1 MKNEQQNTSVV
12 KSGINV
18 RRVACQSLSAV
29 PFAVPF
35 KLKLN
40 KIEKEKVWQ
49 LPHFLTI
56 NKIQVFWRLF

>member
-1 MKNEQQNTSVV
+1 MKTKQQNRSVV

-18 RRVACQSLSAV
+18 RRMACQSLSAV

-40 KIEKEKVWQ
+40 KIEKVWQ

-56 NKIQVFWRLF
+56 NKIQVFWRLV

>member
-1 MKNEQQNTSVV
+1 MKTKPQNRSVV
-12 KSGINV
+12 KSGINAK
-18 RRVACQSLSAV
+18 RMACYSLS
-29 PFAVPF
+29 AVPF